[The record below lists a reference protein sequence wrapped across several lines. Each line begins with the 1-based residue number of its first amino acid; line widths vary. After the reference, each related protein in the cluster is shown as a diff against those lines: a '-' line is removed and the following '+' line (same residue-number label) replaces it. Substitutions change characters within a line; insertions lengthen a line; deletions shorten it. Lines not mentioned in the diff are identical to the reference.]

1 MTDLSTLI
9 CIFCRHLCEDG
20 TRCTAFPKGIPDEIL
35 FGWHDHRLTFEGDG
49 GTLFELKPGEEA
61 NWDEWQDL
69 SEALSQSCEIRI
81 NSKW

>member
-9 CIFCRHLCEDG
+9 CIFCKHLSDDG
-20 TRCTAFPKGIPDEIL
+20 ARCAAFPGGIPDEIM
-35 FGWHDHRLTFEGDG
+35 FGRHDHHFPFEGDG
-49 GTLFELKPGEEA
+49 GIHFELKPGEEA
-61 NWDEWQDL
+61 NWDEWLNL